1 MDPFNALGVAAA
13 TIQFVDF
20 STALISAGSKIC
32 RSKTGELQLESE
44 SRTIAEELESHDG
57 EMRDSNGSGPGQ
69 DFSQTE
75 KQIRAMCDQCD
86 AVAQDL
92 LHAVQKLK
100 SRRWSK
106 KEKFETFKQALQAV
120 WTPEQ
125 ITHLEQRLGSWRS
138 QLIPLILSALR

>member
-69 DFSQTE
+69 DVSQTE